1 MARKL
6 ATRNVYSIF
15 VIFLTQ
21 FTNNTVIIYVFNII
35 TTTTF
40 LKVHN
45 DTIFMGAFEENPTFV
60 ELDPHLVFGL
70 YDFEWDV
77 YMPYL
82 EKHMEVMPRLK
93 TVGQKTLICGP
104 ESFSP
109 DSMPIFGKAP
119 QVN

>member
-1 MARKL
+1 M
-6 ATRNVYSIF
+6 
-15 VIFLTQ
+15 
-21 FTNNTVIIYVFNII
+21 FNII
-35 TTTTF
+35 TSTPF
-40 LKVHN
+40 FKVHN